1 MRRADESRVHAL
13 AAVFQEALGRTGRS
27 SDVGNR
33 VWTATRDRRTP
44 STGQDGAETR
54 KGDARGSG
62 LQVSM
67 VSDGDPSPTLARG
80 PRTWNGG
87 WEGLETRAGLALEGF
102 RVMLRGRGSGRCSPA
117 QGSRARD
124 PAGWGP
130 PRTLSP
136 GWGRGALAGKTVS
149 GSDSQV
155 PSRCVCVSSTI
166 FGRI

>member
-1 MRRADESRVHAL
+1 MHAL

-102 RVMLRGRGSGRCSPA
+102 RVMLRGGGGGVGAAP
-117 QGSRARD
+117 QPRAPGPGTQRD
-124 PAGWGP
+124 GVLPGP
-130 PRTLSP
+130 L
-136 GWGRGALAGKTVS
+136 ALGGGV
-149 GSDSQV
+149 GLWLERQ
-155 PSRCVCVSSTI
+155 
-166 FGRI
+166 

>member
-1 MRRADESRVHAL
+1 MHAL

-102 RVMLRGRGSGRCSPA
+102 RVMLRGGGGEWALLP
-117 QGSRARD
+117 
-124 PAGWGP
+124 
-130 PRTLSP
+130 SP
-136 GWGRGALAGKTVS
+136 GLQGPGPS
-149 GSDSQV
+149 GMGSSQD
-155 PSRCVCVSSTI
+155 P
-166 FGRI
+166 